1 MPDVYDPINAQMSV
15 RSSIERLNDFVTDL
29 LGRSVLQLWLYQN
42 NVTPAATN
50 TLAAVQEANFSGYSR
65 FTVGSFTATAVDPL
79 NNAYVTSSLAD
90 FACNG
95 GGVNNTIYGSLLV
108 GTNPS
113 GVQATATNA
122 GNSGAY
128 ASSFT
133 ITAGGSGYQV
143 APAVHLTGA
152 TGTGATAHAVITN
165 GVVTSIVLDTP
176 GSAYTTYTVTIDAPV
191 ELLKQNVLTQ
201 AGISMALATDALQTY
216 CQLIE
221 PSQAA

>member
-15 RSSIERLNDFVTDL
+15 RSAIERLNDFTTDL
-29 LGRSVLQLWLYQN
+29 LARSFCQLWLYQN
-42 NVTPAATN
+42 NVVPAPGN
-50 TLAAVQEANFSGYSR
+50 TLAAFQEATYSGYAR
-65 FTVGSFTATAVDPL
+65 FTVNSFTNTAVDPQ
-79 NNAYVTSSLAD
+79 NNAYVTSALAD
-90 FACNG
+90 FTCNG

-108 GTNPS
+108 ATNPS

-128 ASSFT
+128 ATTFT

-143 APAVHLTGA
+143 PPAVHLTGA
-152 TGTGATAHAVITN
+152 TGTGATAHAVLTN

-176 GSAYTTYTVTIDAPV
+176 GSAYTTYTVTIDPPM
-191 ELLKQNVLTQ
+191 EIIKQNVLSQ
-201 AGISMALATDALQTY
+201 GGISMALATDALTTY
-216 CQLIE
+216 TQLIE